1 MPDAF
6 KFELVSPERLLVS
19 GEVEQVLVPGA
30 EGDMTVLA
38 HHAPLL
44 TTLRP
49 GLLEIGL
56 PGGGQQRFFIRGGFA
71 EVGPSGLT
79 VLAETAID
87 LVELDADRL
96 AQAVKDAEEDVTD
109 AAEGAVR
116 DRAQTKLA
124 LAEERASAGAECSL
138 RRAAKLTGGT
148 NPFMTLERDER
159 VRRQMPSDAVDR
171 TGVEPVGAKPDLKRG
186 HARTGREP

>member
-1 MPDAF
+1 MSDPF

-49 GLLEIGL
+49 GLLDIGYAS
-56 PGGGQQRFFIRGGFA
+56 GEHHRYFIRGGFA

-79 VLAETAID
+79 VLAETAVD
-87 LVELDADRL
+87 LVELDAGRL
-96 AQAVKDAEEDVTD
+96 AEAIKDAEDDVAD
-109 AAEGAVR
+109 AAGDIAR
-116 DRAQTKLA
+116 DRAQTKLEHLRQVQTA
-124 LAEERASAGAECSL
+124 LNL
-138 RRAAKLTGGT
+138 
-148 NPFMTLERDER
+148 
-159 VRRQMPSDAVDR
+159 
-171 TGVEPVGAKPDLKRG
+171 
-186 HARTGREP
+186 

>member
-38 HHAPLL
+38 YHAPLL

-49 GLLEIGL
+49 GLFDIGY
-56 PGGGQQRFFIRGGFA
+56 PGGEHQRYFIRGGFA

-87 LVELDADRL
+87 LVELDASQL
-96 AQAVKDAEEDVTD
+96 AQTIKDAEEDV
-109 AAEGAVR
+109 AGASEDIAR
-116 DRAQTKLA
+116 DRAQTKLDH
-124 LAEERASAGAECSL
+124 L
-138 RRAAKLTGGT
+138 RQVQT
-148 NPFMTLERDER
+148 TLN
-159 VRRQMPSDAVDR
+159 
-171 TGVEPVGAKPDLKRG
+171 L
-186 HARTGREP
+186 

>member
-38 HHAPLL
+38 YHAPML

-49 GLLEIGL
+49 GVLDIGY
-56 PGGGQQRFFIRGGFA
+56 PGGEHRRFFIRGGFA
-71 EVGPSGLT
+71 EAGPAGLT

-87 LVELDADRL
+87 LRELDAAQI
-96 AQAVKDAEEDVTD
+96 AQAVRDAEEDVAD
-109 AAEGAVR
+109 AKSDSAR
-116 DRAQTKLA
+116 DRAQTRLDQLRQLQAA
-124 LAEERASAGAECSL
+124 LNL
-138 RRAAKLTGGT
+138 
-148 NPFMTLERDER
+148 
-159 VRRQMPSDAVDR
+159 
-171 TGVEPVGAKPDLKRG
+171 
-186 HARTGREP
+186 